1 MHEKIEE
8 NKNVEETR
16 KSNAERKSIQNY
28 VNTEV
33 RIDAKKSNRLRKGS
47 NRTSMQKE

>member
-1 MHEKIEE
+1 MRRLKKI
-8 NKNVEETR
+8 KNVEETR
-16 KSNAERKSIQNY
+16 KSNAKRRSIQNY

-33 RIDAKKSNRLRKGS
+33 RIDAKKSNRLRKRS